1 MYTIQLSMQEHTL
14 CAHLVQAPKLHKNP
28 KLSTKP
34 QPNLHKN
41 PQVPLINIT
50 SLCQII
56 WAYVHM
62 APNSGQS
69 EPAPTSTPS
78 TKCMD
83 EHQLS

>member
-1 MYTIQLSMQEHTL
+1 M
-14 CAHLVQAPKLHKNP
+14 CP
-28 KLSTKP
+28 LSTSPKASQKSQVEYKP